1 MSKSLSRVR
10 SALHAAGVAPRIQET
25 GNARTARDAAAA
37 AAAAIGCERDQIV
50 KTIVFEGV
58 DSGSLLLFLTA
69 GGNQVDTALAATL
82 AGEDLKRA
90 APDNVR
96 KTTGFA
102 VGGVSPIGHLSP
114 ARAFMD
120 PRLMEFTLV
129 WAAAGTPRHVFA
141 ISPRELAALTKAER
155 ATFTTGI

>member
-10 SALHAAGVAPRIQET
+10 AALHAVGIVPRIQET

-37 AAAAIGCERDQIV
+37 IGCELDQIV

-82 AGEDLKRA
+82 AGEELKRA
-90 APDNVR
+90 DPDNVR

-102 VGGVSPIGHLSP
+102 IGGVSPVGHLSP

-120 PRLMEFTLV
+120 PRLMEFALV

-141 ISPRELAALTKAER
+141 AKPPEVAILAKANC
-155 ATFTTGI
+155 AAFTTRH

>member
-10 SALHAAGVAPRIQET
+10 AALYAAGIVPRIQET
-25 GNARTARDAAAA
+25 GNAGTARDAAV
-37 AAAAIGCERDQIV
+37 AIGCELDQIV

-69 GGNQVDTALAATL
+69 GGNQVDTALAVTL
-82 AGEDLKRA
+82 AGEELKRA
-90 APDNVR
+90 DPDNVR

-102 VGGVSPIGHLSP
+102 IGGVSPVGHLSP

-141 ISPRELAALTKAER
+141 AKPQEVAILAKANC
-155 ATFTTGI
+155 AAFTTRH

>member
-1 MSKSLSRVR
+1 MSKSPSRVR
-10 SALHAAGVAPRIQET
+10 SALHAAGVTPRIQET
-25 GNARTARDAAAA
+25 GNARTAHDAAAE
-37 AAAAIGCERDQIV
+37 IGCERDQIV

-82 AGEDLKRA
+82 AGEELKRA
-90 APDNVR
+90 DPDNVR
-96 KTTGFA
+96 KSTGFA
-102 VGGVSPIGHLSP
+102 IGGVSPVGHLSP

-141 ISPRELAALTKAER
+141 ISPRELAALAKAER